1 MNGKPDPLPEIESN
15 HQSKYNE
22 NNIVLL
28 NAIASWM
35 LWTSSSVSRD
45 LESNGSV
52 RRYKKRISIINR
64 LSLSLNQK
72 DSKRMTKGI
81 IFWVNQFYLN
91 LKSKS
96 SHKWQR

>member
-52 RRYKKRISIINR
+52 RRYKKGYPLLTDFLFHLIRRIQR
-64 LSLSLNQK
+64 E
-72 DSKRMTKGI
+72 
-81 IFWVNQFYLN
+81 
-91 LKSKS
+91 
-96 SHKWQR
+96 WQRE